1 MSSIYFKSRADAGQ
15 QLAAELKSYR
25 YENCVVLA
33 LSDGGVQVGEQIAA
47 ELHCILT
54 MLLLEEIEVPGESV
68 TFGTVDQNGGFSFN
82 SAFSKGE
89 KDAYY
94 SEFHGYLEE
103 QKRER
108 FQHMNRLLGEGGIL
122 SNDMLRDRVVI
133 LVSDGLKHG
142 SVLDAAAEFLKP
154 IRIEKLIMAA
164 PIVSVEAVDRMH
176 VLADEL
182 HVLGVTDNFFDVDH
196 YYDLN
201 DIPSHEETIQK
212 INEIIL
218 NWR

>member
-15 QLAAELKSYR
+15 QLAAELKNYR

-82 SAFSKGE
+82 SALSKGE